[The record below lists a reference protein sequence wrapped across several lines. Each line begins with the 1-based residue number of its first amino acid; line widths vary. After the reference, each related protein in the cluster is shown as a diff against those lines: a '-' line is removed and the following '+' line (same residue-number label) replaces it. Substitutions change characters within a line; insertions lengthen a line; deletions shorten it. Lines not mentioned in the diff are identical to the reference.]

1 MHTYT
6 YGTQD
11 YYNKRLL
18 LDRNHLW
25 INAAFHEMQ
34 VWKWKYF
41 DLIKAPY
48 ATALIYNMLIFSWK
62 YKLIQNKLT

>member
-34 VWKWKYF
+34 V
-41 DLIKAPY
+41 
-48 ATALIYNMLIFSWK
+48 
-62 YKLIQNKLT
+62 

>member
-6 YGTQD
+6 SGTQE

-25 INAAFHEMQ
+25 INPAFHKMQ
-34 VWKWKYF
+34 V
-41 DLIKAPY
+41 
-48 ATALIYNMLIFSWK
+48 
-62 YKLIQNKLT
+62 